1 MANNK
6 KIRNATL
13 IKVKGI
19 TFKSQLEKMVYK
31 TLIENNIE
39 PEYEKYTFVLWDG
52 FTPITPFY
60 DQETDRQQEKRNL
73 IESPDRK
80 TPKLL
85 VLKMDKVV
93 GIRYTPDFH
102 FKVGEVDVWIEVKG
116 IENDVFYVKKKLFRK
131 FLDDRFEKEGK
142 RSIFFEIYSKRQLL
156 QALEIVKNYVES
168 ITTD

>member
-1 MANNK
+1 MSNNK

-13 IKVKGI
+13 IKAKGI

-31 TLIENNIE
+31 TLVENNIE
-39 PEYEKYTFVLWDG
+39 PEYEKYTFVLWEG
-52 FTPITPFY
+52 FTPTTPFY

-73 IESPDRK
+73 AESPDKK
-80 TPKLL
+80 TPKQLI
-85 VLKMDKVV
+85 LKSDKVV

-142 RSIFFEIYSKRQLL
+142 RSIFFEIYTKRQLL
-156 QALEIVKNYVES
+156 QALEIINNYVES